1 MVVVAHGELVGE
13 RLEQRHVAL
22 LHVED
27 RHGLAGVAGDLRRL
41 VSGEVAKVV
50 VIADCRSCRQPVGLP
65 CETCSLSMAQSI
77 C

>member
-1 MVVVAHGELVGE
+1 MVNWSAS
-13 RLEQRHVAL
+13 
-22 LHVED
+22 
-27 RHGLAGVAGDLRRL
+27 DLNSGTSPCCMLKTAMVWPVSRGTCGGM

-65 CETCSLSMAQSI
+65 LETCSLSMAQSI